1 MWRHNMVAISKVGNF
16 RTRLSLSEILS
27 DLIRC
32 RPVRYPWFCSVRP
45 RSWWHLPF
53 WNMWIRIEVNF
64 PLKWSVHLI
73 FVPRSGMFFRFVVK
87 FNVLADFCES
97 CKKSGVMSKVY
108 AFDSACFYCC
118 ATLGTIGFSRVRG
131 EFSVLAEGRHIFARV
146 TKKTWQ
152 KPETALEKSLAPRV
166 LLCRISEKSAS
177 GICIR
182 NALSIIDNN
191 VGHSW
196 LMSSSR
202 CWDGRWCP

>member
-1 MWRHNMVAISKVGNF
+1 MVLFGKAKELMTSAILKHVNPYWSKFPSQVKRPSDF
-16 RTRLSLSEILS
+16 CSEI
-27 DLIRC
+27 
-32 RPVRYPWFCSVRP
+32 RYQ
-45 RSWWHLPF
+45 
-53 WNMWIRIEVNF
+53 
-64 PLKWSVHLI
+64 
-73 FVPRSGMFFRFVVK
+73 FFRFVVK

-177 GICIR
+177 GTVLTR
-182 NALSIIDNN
+182 L
-191 VGHSW
+191 
-196 LMSSSR
+196 
-202 CWDGRWCP
+202 